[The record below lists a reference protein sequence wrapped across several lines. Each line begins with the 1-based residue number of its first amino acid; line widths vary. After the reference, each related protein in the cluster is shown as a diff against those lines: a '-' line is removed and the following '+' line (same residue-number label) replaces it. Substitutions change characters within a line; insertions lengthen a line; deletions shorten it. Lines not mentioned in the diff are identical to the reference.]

1 MEKLNPIHE
10 IITKQVVN
18 ENCEYVL
25 IRKGNLIVTDRKIM
39 VIQPLKYYSIPE
51 EQILLL
57 EGKAFSKESFREIQ
71 KADELT
77 FKEDGV
83 YCSCKSGTVKKK
95 IFYQETDVN
104 FEWDYLLELAK
115 NIKPC
120 DGIGIKAEYYVKLS
134 KCMLNYS
141 SDFIKVYQIEHTNL
155 KVIKDE
161 NYEDQYA
168 FLVA

>member
-25 IRKGNLIVTDRKIM
+25 IRNGNLIVTDRKIM
-39 VIQPLKYYSIPE
+39 VIQPLKYYAIPE
-51 EQILLL
+51 EQIQLL
-57 EGKAFSKESFREIQ
+57 EGKALSKEAFREVQ
-71 KADELT
+71 KADELI
-77 FKEDGV
+77 FKDDGV
-83 YCSCKSGTVKKK
+83 HCVCKSGTVKKK
-95 IFYQETDVN
+95 IFYQETDIN
-104 FEWDYLLELAK
+104 FEWQFLINLAQD
-115 NIKPC
+115 IEPC

-141 SDFIKVYQIEHTNL
+141 SDFIKVYQINNTNV

-161 NYEDQYA
+161 NYQDQYA